1 LAALRVPVD
10 GVGTRRTNNL
20 FYIQLNTRE
29 MEKANLQNVMSQLSE
44 IAVEYGPKL
53 IGAILVLIIGSWII
67 KLLIRGFVRLLDK
80 GGTDESL
87 LPFLK
92 GMLGAILKILLIISV
107 LGMIGI
113 EMTSFI
119 AILGAAGLAVG
130 LALSGTLQN
139 FAGGVMIL
147 LFKPFRK
154 GDFIEAQ
161 GYMGSVSEIQI
172 FNTILKTPDNKT
184 VILPNGGLSG
194 ATLTNF
200 STENMRRVDLTY
212 GIAYGE
218 SIARA
223 KAVLNDIIEADTRIL
238 KTPDVPFIEVSGLGD
253 SSVNLAVRLWVE
265 SSDYWAV
272 FFSMNNRVY
281 DEFTQ
286 EGISIPFPQMD
297 IHVNNVEA

>member
-1 LAALRVPVD
+1 MAALRVPVD